1 MSTTLR
7 KTLQLWDVFSFLI
20 AALEDKSE
28 GVTELDS
35 VERMKLFFIIL
46 IQWRPL
52 SEMDKK
58 MIVEKKEKENYSTF
72 I

>member
-1 MSTTLR
+1 M
-7 KTLQLWDVFSFLI
+7 
-20 AALEDKSE
+20 ALEEKSE

-35 VERMKLFFIIL
+35 VERMKLFFMIL